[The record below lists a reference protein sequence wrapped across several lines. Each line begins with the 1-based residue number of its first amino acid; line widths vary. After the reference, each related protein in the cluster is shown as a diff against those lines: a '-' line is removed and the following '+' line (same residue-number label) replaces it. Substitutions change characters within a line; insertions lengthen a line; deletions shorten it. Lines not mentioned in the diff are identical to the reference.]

1 MTKISNAPELSAEK
15 LVIGYSLE
23 ALQFAKS
30 HNAMI
35 LINGAT
41 TPHSVADRERENE
54 WYRLTFDLGMRGLS
68 PIPSSVEGIRI
79 ADSVANVT
87 TEFYRLIKI
96 HFQELYIFDMELV
109 EGLAIQEKVEEYIV
123 YDLFNIKRGAKQT
136 VDKLENET
144 SFVRELVFYTSHRH
158 DGTHAFKDCYAKS
171 YITADDLEKFEN
183 SETAARLA
191 ATRLIRER
199 GLKADKRIIKNKV
212 SYLNV
217 VLEHNRREFHK
228 HKKDFIIGNDLA
240 SNIFCCNVSKEWT

>member
-1 MTKISNAPELSAEK
+1 ML
-15 LVIGYSLE
+15 LV
-23 ALQFAKS
+23 
-30 HNAMI
+30 
-35 LINGAT
+35 NGLT
-41 TPHSVADRERENE
+41 TPHSIEERGREDK
-54 WYRLTFDLGMRGLS
+54 WYRLTFDLGMRGLT
-68 PIPSSVEGIRI
+68 PIPSMIENIRI
-79 ADSVANVT
+79 EKNTANIT
-87 TEFYRLIKI
+87 TEFYRMIKI
-96 HFQELYIFDMELV
+96 HFKELYIFDMELV
-109 EGLAIQEKVEEYIV
+109 EGMPVQEKVSDYIV
-123 YDLFNIKRGAKQT
+123 YDWFDIKRGTKQT